1 VIAVLNEAILLCPDI
16 LESPAPGVALTQL
29 GPFCHGYTISF
40 SVTDTQFLAPTKNL
54 LLRHGR
60 RQLYHAG
67 LLAEGPKRRARVGQR
82 LPARQALSE
91 LVLFESLDPDVVESL
106 AKQVVTRPV
115 EPGETLFSEGTADCT
130 LHVVASGVIDVTKSG
145 SSGDVVTLGRL
156 GAGEYLGEIG
166 LLTGA
171 PHAATARA
179 RTHCQVHELSR
190 SAIQPLLAANPGLV
204 TAFERSARHGTDLIN
219 RRVAASASVQMD
231 NRGEFLARI
240 RDFFATRF
248 AG

>member
-1 VIAVLNEAILLCPDI
+1 
-16 LESPAPGVALTQL
+16 
-29 GPFCHGYTISF
+29 
-40 SVTDTQFLAPTKNL
+40 
-54 LLRHGR
+54 LLRHSR

-67 LLAEGPKRRARVGQR
+67 LLADGRKRRGRVGQR
-82 LPARQALSE
+82 LSPQQALSE
-91 LVLFESLDPDVVESL
+91 LVLFESLEPDVVESL
-106 AKQVVTRPV
+106 AQQVVTRLV
-115 EPGETLFSEGTADCT
+115 EPGETLFGEGTADCT

-145 SSGDVVTLGRL
+145 GAGDVVTLGRL

-190 SAIQPLLAANPGLV
+190 AAIQPLLAANPGMV
-204 TAFERSARHGTDLIN
+204 AAFERSARHGMDLIN

-231 NRGEFLARI
+231 NRGEFLTRI
-240 RDFFATRF
+240 REFFAMRF
-248 AG
+248 VG